1 MSESQQQKKSSESA
15 GDWSVVITS
24 DKPLFH
30 LPLKELWS
38 YRDLLVLTIHRDF
51 VALHKQ
57 TVMGFLW
64 YVIPPVIMTL
74 VYKVVF
80 GNIAKIPTNQIPPF
94 LFFMSGIV
102 LWTYFS
108 TCISKTA
115 TTFTANAP
123 LFNKV
128 YFPRLILPLS
138 YCISNL
144 WQFVVQLAIFSGFYV
159 FFLFRGSPIEFSYRI
174 IIVPLLIIQIAVLGL
189 GAGCWISAMTTRYRD
204 LQMAVA
210 PVIQLWMY
218 ASCIFYPRSS
228 VPENMQWLMTL
239 NPLVP
244 IIETFRFATMGQGQ
258 VEIYQLSISIAIT
271 CVVFI
276 VGVVEFGRA
285 EKTMADTI

>member
-1 MSESQQQKKSSESA
+1 MTP
-15 GDWSVVITS
+15 GWDVVITA

-64 YVIPPVIMTL
+64 YVIPPVVMTF

-80 GNIAKIPTNQIPPF
+80 GNIAKIPTDQIPPF

-108 TCISKTA
+108 ACISKTA
-115 TTFTANAP
+115 TTFTSNAP

-144 WQFVVQLAIFSGFYV
+144 WQFIVQLGIFGGFYLY
-159 FFLFRGSPIEFSYRI
+159 FLFMGSPIHPSYRI
-174 IIVPLLIIQIAVLGL
+174 IIVPFLILQIAVLGL
-189 GAGCWISAMTTRYRD
+189 GAGCWISAMTTRFRD

-210 PVIQLWMY
+210 PIIQLWMY

-228 VPENMQWLMTL
+228 VPENMQWVMTV
-239 NPLVP
+239 NPLVS
-244 IIETFRFATMGQGQ
+244 IIEAFRFSVMGQGQ
-258 VEIYQLSISIAIT
+258 VELWQWGCSVAIT
-271 CVVFI
+271 IVVFVAGLI
-276 VGVVEFGRA
+276 EFGRA